1 MTAESRRPLGYGLL
15 GGAAGLTLLLLLWLA
30 TSGAQAGGVVLGLVL
45 IFVLAG
51 PLAGA
56 GWYVLA
62 RASADAVE
70 ERAFVGKQRVLE
82 ADHVF
87 RTQLAVELRELAA
100 KPGLPADRLRRI
112 VAQLDPAEHD
122 EIARYDAIQL
132 SDAQV
137 ALLKQYDDL
146 VWQRVRWLRD
156 HGGANEASAGEA
168 VDQLQQAIDQRS
180 DLLLRGRQAAPVEPS
195 VLLQASP
202 PAGSAAVEALDVGD
216 AITYEGSD
224 YVVECVATSFSN
236 GQTWKLAHLVPS
248 GAGSHDCWLS
258 VAPGGLDVAWL
269 ESLTPP
275 PQPSVSHIVVQATSL
290 PLAGSRSAV
299 TRVSSTAGTASG
311 VLVRS
316 WHYRA
321 GSLVGIVEEWA
332 DGSVH
337 GYGGRSITP
346 DAVQVWPASH
356 TVEGVIP

>member
-15 GGAAGLTLLLLLWLA
+15 GGSAGLTMLLLLWLA

-62 RASADAVE
+62 RASADVVE
-70 ERAFVGKQRVLE
+70 ERAFVSKQRVVD
-82 ADHVF
+82 ADKLF
-87 RTQLAVELRELAA
+87 RTQLAVELSQLAA
-100 KPGLPADRLRRI
+100 APGLPAEPLRRLA
-112 VAQLDPAEHD
+112 AQLVLTEHD
-122 EIARYDAIQL
+122 EIARYEVIQL
-132 SDAQV
+132 SDSQV
-137 ALLKQYDDL
+137 ALLKEYDDL

-156 HGGANEASAGEA
+156 HGGANETAREA
-168 VDQLQQAIDQRS
+168 VAQLQQAIDQRS
-180 DLLLRGRQAAPVEPS
+180 DLLLRGRQAASVEPS
-195 VLLQASP
+195 ALLEASP
-202 PAGSAAVEALDVGD
+202 RAESTAVEALDVGD

-224 YVVECVATSFSN
+224 YVVEGLATGFSN

-248 GAGSHDCWLS
+248 GAASHDCWLS
-258 VAPGGLDVAWL
+258 VAPGGLNVAWL

-275 PQPSVSHIVVQATSL
+275 PLPAVSHVVVQGTSL

-299 TRVSSTAGTASG
+299 TRVSSTAGTATG

-316 WHYRA
+316 WDYRA
-321 GSLVGIVEEWA
+321 GSLVGLVEEWA

-337 GYGGRSITP
+337 AYAGRSITP

-356 TVEGVIP
+356 VLEGATP